1 MKIGIKDLRLIW
13 CTSSFQ
19 AYTPINVQL
28 KISKRTPIATT
39 SYVIM
44 EAGATKNPS
53 LMEDGGC
60 IPENNDCQETI
71 PLDQKEPLN
80 QQGKRR
86 THKKEVIILIGC
98 FINHFIILGLNKSL
112 GVIYVELIREFH
124 AHRSE
129 AALVQ
134 SVNLG
139 TMLAAGIMF
148 INTVERFG
156 PGLCSLV
163 GMSVATVSVF
173 ISVFS
178 TSIFMVIAFAGF
190 TAGLGIGVTFFAN
203 FMAIN
208 GTFKAKKRVAM
219 AILTVATPLSQFSF
233 QYITEYLLERYYWS
247 GTFLILSGVLLNSI
261 PCNLII
267 HFNYS
272 VSKKDNVEMTKLN
285 DKASSTIEVLKNSA
299 VIFVFIL
306 MMIVNIGI
314 ITQSLFTVDLAEFRG
329 YNRNEGAVLYSL
341 IGLGSFIG
349 RFSGVLLLAI
359 LVNVDATIH
368 YIYGLAMYGVAHFVV
383 IYFTQYATML
393 VGIILQGYFC
403 GLLASTFPG
412 LMIELCG
419 AGIFPKVLALSN
431 VIDGVVY
438 IVGVFLGS
446 YLADVTGGYGMLYYI
461 AVGCAEFGA
470 VMIIVRLK
478 VLSNKE
484 RLGLRRSDENVCV
497 VQLKI

>member
-1 MKIGIKDLRLIW
+1 
-13 CTSSFQ
+13 
-19 AYTPINVQL
+19 
-28 KISKRTPIATT
+28 
-39 SYVIM
+39 M

-53 LMEDGGC
+53 LMEDDGC
-60 IPENNDCQETI
+60 IPENNDCQETV

-80 QQGKRR
+80 QEGKRR
-86 THKKEVIILIGC
+86 TYKKEVIILIGC

-148 INTVERFG
+148 TNTVERFG

-163 GMSVATVSVF
+163 GMSVAAASVF

-178 TSIFMVIAFAGF
+178 TSIFMVIAFVGF
-190 TAGLGIGVTFFAN
+190 TAGLGIGVTFLAN

-208 GTFKAKKRVAM
+208 GTFKAKKRTAM
-219 AILTVATPLSQFSF
+219 AILTIATPLSQFSF
-233 QYITEYLLERYYWS
+233 PYITEYLLESYYWN
-247 GTFLILSGVLLNSI
+247 GTFLILSGILLNNI

-267 HFNYS
+267 HFNYPVS
-272 VSKKDNVEMTKLN
+272 VKDNAEMTKSY
-285 DKASSTIEVLKNSA
+285 DKAPSIIEVLKNSV

-306 MMIVNIGI
+306 MMIVDIGI

-329 YNRNEGAVLYSL
+329 YNRNEGAVLYSF

-349 RFSGVLLLAI
+349 RLSGILLLAV

-368 YIYGLAMYGVAHFVV
+368 YIHGLAVYGVAHFVV

-393 VGIILQGYFC
+393 VGIVLQGYSS

-412 LMIELCG
+412 LMIEQCG
-419 AGIFPKVLALSN
+419 ADIFPKVLALSN

-438 IVGVFLGS
+438 IAGGFLGG

-470 VMIIVRLK
+470 VMIIVRLI
-478 VLSNKE
+478 VLSNME
-484 RLGLRRSDENVCV
+484 RLGSRRSDENACV
-497 VQLKI
+497 VQVKI